1 MYQPQYNVHNRYNS
15 YNPSPNFYGN
25 NYQPYNRVPMLNF
38 NSPTYQGNMGG
49 FPELSTGRVPRTQQL
64 PSISQNNPRMTRY
77 ASANRANF
85 GFNQPPVNESW
96 DLSRQRSVGRNYQM
110 KNPSM
115 F

>member
-1 MYQPQYNVHNRYNS
+1 
-15 YNPSPNFYGN
+15 
-25 NYQPYNRVPMLNF
+25 MLNF